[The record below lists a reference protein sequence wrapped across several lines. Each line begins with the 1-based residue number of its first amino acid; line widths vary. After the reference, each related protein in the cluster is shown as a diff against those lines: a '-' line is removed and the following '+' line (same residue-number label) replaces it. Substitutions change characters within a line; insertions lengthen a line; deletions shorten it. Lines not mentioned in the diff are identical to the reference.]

1 MKYVDN
7 VLLYE
12 NKQYHILKYHINK
25 INEFIPNKNSS
36 YDTYIFDITIDSSLY
51 IDIDSDLSDF
61 KFYIFVD
68 KKTYFVYNI
77 LLDYFIDNYDISSTY
92 IFKGF
97 IFSDYNNLYNNDFKA
112 AALYYKKQLLRKNK
126 ISRLF

>member
-7 VLLYE
+7 VLLY
-12 NKQYHILKYHINK
+12 NDKQYHILKYHINK
-25 INEFIPNKNSS
+25 YNDQF
-36 YDTYIFDITIDSSLY
+36 IFDITIDSSLY
-51 IDIDSDLSDF
+51 IDIDTDLTEF
-61 KFYIFVD
+61 FIFVD
-68 KKTYFVYNI
+68 KKTYFTYNI
-77 LLDYFIDNYDISSTY
+77 IIDYFIDNYDITSTY

-97 IFSDYNNLYNNDFKA
+97 VFNNYKNMYDDKFK